1 MAKTKFNFGQL
12 ALMNWLL
19 GDEKALRFLTQFNG
33 GLSNHQLHF
42 HDIVERDGDGK
53 YINNDITTTPGFGDE
68 KVRAAHHEKYI
79 EFVRLMGGSLKIS
92 TTELIQAKFLNHYN
106 GFTNSPAAFQA
117 KFVHL
122 PLTNNS
128 LFRPTTLGLEW
139 YKAEGKQLYE
149 AELAKR
155 EARRKSQGR
164 MVVLQA
170 EFSMTARLSDELKA
184 KVPEGLVLPFLKRRI
199 MRPIGTAVVTKQTE
213 KRLQI
218 ENVETYEKWNSWTSD
233 KNFSIVRWPVQGR
246 EPNLYIEPW
255 GVMVDHADHVVST
268 KLRDID
274 VDDIESFDRAAEH
287 YMTIL
292 LPTLIEMNLRLKQ
305 NGVAREEM
313 MQDAIDRFQNNDE
326 RKPR

>member
-19 GDEKALRFLTQFNG
+19 GERNALRFITQFNG
-33 GLSNHQLHF
+33 GLSRQELHF

-53 YINNDITTTPGFGDE
+53 YINNDILSTPYTQDE
-68 KVRAAHHEKYI
+68 EARAAHHAKYV
-79 EFVRLMGGSLKIS
+79 EFVRLMGGSLHIS
-92 TTELIQAKFLNHYN
+92 ITELIHAKFLNHYN
-106 GFTNSPAAFQA
+106 GFTRSPADFQA

-122 PLTNNS
+122 PLTNSS
-128 LFRPTTLGLEW
+128 LYRPTTTGLAW
-139 YKAEGKQLYE
+139 YEGEGKKLYE
-149 AELAKR
+149 AELEKR
-155 EARRKSQGR
+155 AARRKTEER

-170 EFSMTARLSDELKA
+170 EFSMEASLSDDLKA
-184 KVPEGLVLPFLKRRI
+184 KVPEGVILPLPKRRI
-199 MRPIGTAVVTKQTE
+199 MRPIGTALVTKQTE
-213 KRLQI
+213 KRLQV
-218 ENVETYEKWNSWTSD
+218 ENVETFEKWNSWGGKT
-233 KNFSIVRWPVQGR
+233 FRIERWPVQGR
-246 EPNLYIEPW
+246 APNLYIEPW
-255 GVMVDHADHVVST
+255 GVMVDHADEVISSR
-268 KLRDID
+268 LRDID